1 MISQEAY
8 TKVFL
13 KQANISLGENT
24 MKEYMPIW
32 WKNTRRSGGLRL
44 TDEGF
49 TFITERLEIQVYEV
63 PFPVDFTLTTQVIIF
78 LDKYINCPYLL
89 AEDGI
94 VVTNERKAMELMLFS
109 GDIRK
114 YGLNK
119 AISRLETE
127 E

>member
-1 MISQEAY
+1 MISKEAY
-8 TKVFL
+8 TKIFL

-24 MKEYMPIW
+24 LKEYMPVW
-32 WKNTRRSGGLRL
+32 WKNTRRTGGLRL

-49 TFITERLEIQVYEV
+49 EFITERLEIQVYEV

-119 AISRLETE
+119 AISRLESTE
-127 E
+127 